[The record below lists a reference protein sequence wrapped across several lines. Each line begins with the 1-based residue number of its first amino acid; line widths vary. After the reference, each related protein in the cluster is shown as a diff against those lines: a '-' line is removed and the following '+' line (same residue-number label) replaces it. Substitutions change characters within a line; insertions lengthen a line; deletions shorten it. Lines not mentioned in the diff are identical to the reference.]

1 MSCEHGNDPSTCSW
15 CLTAAHDWEAKALA
29 REAEALRVERWHAT
43 FNAALSGYCTDS
55 SFRYEL
61 KDSDKDDDATSDES
75 RRRAA
80 TWQADA
86 QHGPL
91 VKP

>member
-1 MSCEHGNDPSTCSW
+1 MSCEHGHGNDPSTCSW

-43 FNAALSGYCTDS
+43 FNAVIGGLYACPDNAVNNGY
-55 SFRYEL
+55 RE
-61 KDSDKDDDATSDES
+61 DDYHSL
-75 RRRAA
+75 AA
-80 TWQADA
+80 SQADRD
-86 QHGPL
+86 HGPL